1 MPAVVN
7 LSELRES
14 LRKKFPAAH
23 RHISPP
29 EPPPSEPEEK
39 TTLRFDPGTVN
50 EVVSTAPF
58 QGMSLLIS
66 QLLAEDRDLPLA
78 LIDGRDSFD
87 PASHGNELCRNL
99 FWIRCTETEQII
111 KATDLLL
118 RDGNLPLILLDLHLV
133 PARELGRIPDALWQ
147 RFRTEARSSGSTLTV
162 LSPKV
167 IVTSAHTRHF
177 IEGSF
182 TLDHL
187 EKSTPAIRI
196 TPDTHSRMGK
206 TRIS

>member
-1 MPAVVN
+1 VLTVVN
-7 LSELRES
+7 ISELRES
-14 LRKKFPAAH
+14 MRKKFPAAH
-23 RHISPP
+23 RHVSLLP
-29 EPPPSEPEEK
+29 EVQPYPEEQ

-66 QLLAEDRDLPLA
+66 QLLAEERDIPLA

-87 PASHGNELCRNL
+87 PASHGNELCRKL
-99 FWIRCTETEQII
+99 FWIRCTNTDQII
-111 KATDLLL
+111 QATDLLL

-133 PARELGRIPDALWQ
+133 PARELGRIPDALWH
-147 RFRTEARSSGSTLTV
+147 RFRSEARESGSTLVV
-162 LSPKV
+162 LSSKV

-177 IEGSF
+177 IEEPF

-187 EKSTPAIRI
+187 EKSAPALRI
-196 TPDTHSRMGK
+196 IPDTASRMK
-206 TRIS
+206 KALPS